1 MNEKKE
7 MMLSRQ
13 DVRENSLI
21 KNVYLWMT
29 LGLALTAAV
38 SYLVSMS
45 PSLLKVFTQNIGGSL
60 LLVCAQFGLVI
71 FLSSRIEKM
80 QAQSAIIAFCAYAVV
95 TGISLSVLFLVYTGS
110 VLAQAFI
117 STALMFGGMSV
128 YAMVTKRNLSG
139 WGNYLIMGLW
149 GLIIASLIGLF
160 FHSTMFELVISFIG
174 IALFLG
180 LAAYDTQRVKAI
192 NDQYGSEMTSDEFTK
207 LGIIGALNLY
217 LDFLNIFLY
226 VVRILG
232 LSRRD

>member
-80 QAQSAIIAFCAYAVV
+80 QAQSAIIAFCAYAVPFR
-95 TGISLSVLFLVYTGS
+95 T
-110 VLAQAFI
+110 
-117 STALMFGGMSV
+117 
-128 YAMVTKRNLSG
+128 
-139 WGNYLIMGLW
+139 
-149 GLIIASLIGLF
+149 
-160 FHSTMFELVISFIG
+160 
-174 IALFLG
+174 FLG
-180 LAAYDTQRVKAI
+180 LYRKRACPSLHLDGFDVRRHVGLCHGNK
-192 NDQYGSEMTSDEFTK
+192 TK
-207 LGIIGALNLY
+207 SFRLG
-217 LDFLNIFLY
+217 
-226 VVRILG
+226 
-232 LSRRD
+232 